1 MEIKRKISDENRAF
15 LIKVLLI
22 AVPIICQDL
31 INSLINIADTV
42 MIGSLG
48 ATSITAVSLGN
59 QIFFLFIL
67 IVFGINGGAAVF
79 IGQYWGAKEVKS
91 IHKTMGIAMVSAFCV
106 SLLFMLAAQIIPDKL
121 LYIYIRD
128 KEVIKVGVEYLR
140 IVSLTYPFYAISV
153 SLNVANRSTG
163 NTKVPMFTTIITLLT
178 NITLN
183 YVFINIF
190 GLGVKG
196 AAYGTLVARSLE
208 ICVQLILIKKLRL
221 PILGQIKN
229 YFTADKEYLKM
240 YYKRALPIL
249 FNDIVWS
256 VGVSMYTVAYGFV
269 TVSESP
275 QASIQI
281 VNTIKQ
287 LFMVVGMGIGSSSG
301 IIIGNLLG
309 ANEIEKAKRYS
320 VKFRKT
326 VLVVSICMSVLLY
339 FISPQVLKFFNI
351 SETVQRDTMIMLR
364 IMSFTILLQLTNFL
378 NFNGILKPG
387 GDTIFCLRAS
397 LIGVWCFGV
406 PMAFLGAVVLDLPI
420 YMVFVMASSEEL
432 VKLIISIIRVG
443 SYKWAN
449 RIIGT

>member
-1 MEIKRKISDENRAF
+1 MNIRDRISEENRAF
-15 LIKVLLI
+15 LFKVLMI

-67 IVFGINGGAAVF
+67 LVFGINGGAAIF
-79 IGQYWGAKEVKS
+79 IGQYWGAKEVKN
-91 IHKTMGIAMVSAFCV
+91 IHKTMGIAMISAFVV
-106 SLLFMLAAQIIPDKL
+106 SLIFLIAAQTIPHLL
-121 LYIYIRD
+121 LYVYIRD
-128 KEVIKVGVEYLR
+128 EEVIRVGSEYLR

-153 SLNVANRSTG
+153 SLNIVSRSTG

-178 NITLN
+178 NVCLN
-183 YVFINIF
+183 YIFIF
-190 GLGVKG
+190 GMGLGVKG
-196 AAYGTLVARSLE
+196 AAYGTLVARTLE
-208 ICVQLILIKKLRL
+208 VCIQLILINYLKL
-221 PILGQIKN
+221 PILGEIKN
-229 YFTADKEYLKM
+229 YFSADKDYLRV
-240 YYKRALPIL
+240 YYKKALPIL
-249 FNDIVWS
+249 FNDVIWS

-309 ANEIEKAKRYS
+309 GNEIDKAKTYS
-320 VKFRKT
+320 VKFRKM
-326 VLVVSICMSVLLY
+326 VLVVSLIMSMLL
-339 FISPQVLKFFNI
+339 FLISPFVLSLFNI
-351 SETVQRDTMIMLR
+351 SESAQRDTMIMLR

-387 GDTIFCLRAS
+387 GDTLFCLRSS

-406 PMAFLGAVVLDLPI
+406 PLAFLGAIILDLPI
-420 YMVFVMASSEEL
+420 YLVFVLASSEEL
-432 VKLIISIIRVG
+432 VKLIISTIRVN

-449 RIIGT
+449 RII